1 MADTAPDP
9 LETLK
14 TRAQT
19 WLAPIP
25 GAAPAGV
32 TAKLDVAYQA
42 VANEVGKLD
51 TPAGG
56 EVDWK
61 KVVAGAGEL
70 LERRTKDFTLA
81 AYLARALQAIEGF
94 EGLGA
99 GLTLYGGLLET
110 YWENAFP
117 EVKRLRG
124 RANATQWLVEKTA
137 AGLQQWLDKAEAS
150 GHGVKV
156 KASDVAAL
164 QATEAA
170 AQRLAEVVRAKLGDA
185 APAMGPLLEVVQ
197 RVKATAEQILPPPQP
212 PPQSQPAAS
221 TAQPTEAQP
230 DAPAATGA
238 AAPSMAAPPRPAA
251 AGSTPAPALDVPAV
265 TAPASVEG
273 ATEYLRDAGTAIAS
287 VGAALRRA
295 DLTDAAAYRVL
306 RTGLWL
312 HLAHPPPATG
322 GKTSIPPP
330 PETLRASLGLM
341 LQNQRWAALLEEAES
356 ALQQHRLWLDL
367 HRMSAQALAALG
379 GAHAR
384 AAEAVAS
391 EVRGLLARMP
401 PLPSLTFN
409 DGTPL
414 ADAQTKAWLQESV
427 SPKPAARGAGDG
439 GGDDVPAEPV
449 AEARKL
455 LAAGQI
461 ADGLAALQALVMSR
475 PAGRA
480 RFKARLLLAQ
490 AAAGAGLQPV
500 ALATFEE
507 LDRESLAHRLD
518 AWEPTLAAECLKGL
532 VAASRALA
540 QDPRGTSPEL
550 ASQYQRLCRL
560 DPAAAHEVW
569 P

>member
-1 MADTAPDP
+1 VADTAPDP

-14 TRAQT
+14 ARAQT

-25 GAAPAGV
+25 GAAPGGV

-56 EVDWK
+56 DVDWK
-61 KVVAGAGEL
+61 KVAAGAGEL
-70 LERRTKDFTLA
+70 LESRTKDFTLA

-94 EGLGA
+94 EGLGT

-110 YWENAFP
+110 YWESAFP

-124 RANATQWLVEKTA
+124 RANATQWLVEKAA
-137 AGLQQWLDKAEAS
+137 AGLQQWLDRAEAP
-150 GHGVKV
+150 GQGVKV

-197 RVKATAEQILPPPQP
+197 RVKATAEQILPPAP
-212 PPQSQPAAS
+212 PPQPATPAQPAEAQPV
-221 TAQPTEAQP
+221 AQPTP
-230 DAPAATGA
+230 STPAAT
-238 AAPSMAAPPRPAA
+238 PTVTT
-251 AGSTPAPALDVPAV
+251 AGSAPARALDVPAV

-295 DLTDAAAYRVL
+295 DPTDAAAYRVL

-330 PETLRASLGLM
+330 PENLRASLGLM

-414 ADAQTKAWLQESV
+414 ADAQTKTWLQESV
-427 SPKPAARGAGDG
+427 APKPAARGGGDA

-461 ADGLAALQALVMSR
+461 AEGLAALQALVMSR

>member
-1 MADTAPDP
+1 MADPAPDP

-61 KVVAGAGEL
+61 KVAAGAGEL
-70 LERRTKDFTLA
+70 LESRTKDFTLA

-94 EGLGA
+94 EGLGT

-137 AGLQQWLDKAEAS
+137 AGLQQWLEKAEAS
-150 GHGVKV
+150 GGQGVKV

-185 APAMGPLLEVVQ
+185 APAMGPLIEVVQ
-197 RVKATAEQILPPPQP
+197 RAKITAEQALPPPPPQQPTAP
-212 PPQSQPAAS
+212 PP
-221 TAQPTEAQP
+221 TAQPAEPQP
-230 DAPAATGA
+230 GTAAPATPPAPAA
-238 AAPSMAAPPRPAA
+238 APATRTA
-251 AGSTPAPALDVPAV
+251 PAPALDVPAV

-295 DLTDAAAYRVL
+295 DSTDPAAYRVL
-306 RTGLWL
+306 RAGLWL

-330 PETLRASLGLM
+330 PENLRASLGLM
-341 LQNQRWAALLEEAES
+341 LQNQRWAAVLEEAES

-384 AAEAVAS
+384 AGDAVAS

-414 ADAQTKAWLQESV
+414 ADAQTKTWLQESV
-427 SPKPAARGAGDG
+427 APKPAPRGGGEA

-449 AEARKL
+449 AEAKKL

-461 ADGLAALQALVMSR
+461 AEGLATLQALVMSR

>member
-1 MADTAPDP
+1 VADPAPDP

-61 KVVAGAGEL
+61 KVAAGAGEL
-70 LERRTKDFTLA
+70 LESRTKDFTLA

-94 EGLGA
+94 EGLGT

-137 AGLQQWLDKAEAS
+137 AGLQQWLEKAEAS
-150 GHGVKV
+150 GGQGVKV

-185 APAMGPLLEVVQ
+185 APAMGPLIEVVQ
-197 RVKATAEQILPPPQP
+197 RAKITAEQALPPPPPQQPTAP
-212 PPQSQPAAS
+212 PP
-221 TAQPTEAQP
+221 TAQPAEPQP
-230 DAPAATGA
+230 GTAAPATPPAPAA
-238 AAPSMAAPPRPAA
+238 APATRTA
-251 AGSTPAPALDVPAV
+251 PAPALDVPAV

-295 DLTDAAAYRVL
+295 DSTDPAAYRVL
-306 RTGLWL
+306 RAGLWL

-330 PETLRASLGLM
+330 PENLRASLGLM
-341 LQNQRWAALLEEAES
+341 LQNQRWAAVLEEAES

-384 AAEAVAS
+384 AGDAVAS

-414 ADAQTKAWLQESV
+414 ADAQTKTWLQESV
-427 SPKPAARGAGDG
+427 APKPAPRGGGEA

-449 AEARKL
+449 AEAKKL

-461 ADGLAALQALVMSR
+461 AEGLATLQALVMSR

>member
-1 MADTAPDP
+1 VAVADTAPDP
-9 LETLK
+9 FETLK

-61 KVVAGAGEL
+61 KVAAGAGEL

-81 AYLARALQAIEGF
+81 AYLARALQAIDGF
-94 EGLGA
+94 EGLGT
-99 GLTLYGGLLET
+99 GLTVYGGLLDT

-137 AGLQQWLDKAEAS
+137 AGLQQWLDRAEAP
-150 GHGVKV
+150 GQGVKV
-156 KASDVAAL
+156 RASDVTAL

-197 RVKATAEQILPPPQP
+197 RAKATAEQILPPAP
-212 PPQSQPAAS
+212 PPQAAPSATPTAS
-221 TAQPTEAQP
+221 TAEAQP
-230 DAPAATGA
+230 VAPATPGQPQPQPQAQPTATRSA
-238 AAPSMAAPPRPAA
+238 
-251 AGSTPAPALDVPAV
+251 PAPALDVPAV

-295 DLTDAAAYRVL
+295 DLTDPAAYRVL
-306 RTGLWL
+306 RAGLWL

-330 PETLRASLGLM
+330 PDSLRASLGLM

-384 AAEAVAS
+384 AGEALAS

-414 ADAQTKAWLQESV
+414 ADAQTKTWLQESV
-427 SPKPAARGAGDG
+427 APKPAARGGGDA
-439 GGDDVPAEPV
+439 GGDDLPAEPV

-461 ADGLAALQALVMSR
+461 AEGLAALQALVMSR

-550 ASQYQRLCRL
+550 ASKYQRLCRL

>member
-1 MADTAPDP
+1 MADPAPDP
-9 LETLK
+9 HETLR
-14 TRAQT
+14 TRALT
-19 WLAPIP
+19 WLTPIP
-25 GAAPAGV
+25 GPAPAGV
-32 TAKLDVAYQA
+32 TAKLDASYQT

-51 TPAGG
+51 TPLGG

-61 KVVAGAGEL
+61 KVAAGAGEL
-70 LERRTKDFTLA
+70 LEKRTKDLTLA
-81 AYLARALQAIEGF
+81 AYLARALQAIDGF
-94 EGLGA
+94 EGLGT
-99 GLTLYGGLLET
+99 GLAVYGGLLET
-110 YWENAFP
+110 YWENSFP
-117 EVKRLRG
+117 ELKRLRG
-124 RANATQWLVEKTA
+124 RANATQWLVEK
-137 AGLQQWLDKAEAS
+137 AEA
-150 GHGVKV
+150 GIHGAKV
-156 KASDVAAL
+156 KASDLAAL
-164 QATEAA
+164 QAAEAA
-170 AQRLAEVVRAKLGDA
+170 AQKLTEVVRARFADA
-185 APAMGPLLEVVQ
+185 APAMGPLLEAIQ
-197 RVKATAEQILPPPQP
+197 RARLTAEQAQPPPPQ
-212 PPQSQPAAS
+212 QQPAPTS
-221 TAQPTEAQP
+221 TAAEPAPQAQP
-230 DAPAATGA
+230 IATSSATPGT
-238 AAPSMAAPPRPAA
+238 S
-251 AGSTPAPALDVPAV
+251 GPAPLEVPPV

-273 ATEYLRDAGTAIAS
+273 ATEYLRDVGTAIAS

-295 DLTDAAAYRVL
+295 DLADPAAYRVL

-356 ALQQHRLWLDL
+356 ALQQHRLWLDP

-391 EVRGLLARMP
+391 DVRALLARMP
-401 PLPSLTFN
+401 ALPSLTFN

-414 ADAQTKAWLQESV
+414 ADAQTRTWLQEAV
-427 SPKPAARGAGDG
+427 APKPVARVAGDA
-439 GGDDVPAEPV
+439 GGDDLPAEPV

-455 LAAGQI
+455 LAGGQI
-461 ADGLAALQALVMSR
+461 AEGLAALQALVMSR

-507 LDRESLAHRLD
+507 LDRDSLAHRLD

-540 QDPRGTSPEL
+540 KDPRGTGPEL